1 VRVGR
6 RPPRSVQLTCCW
18 LDGDFSVIDVYRF
31 LLALCVVQ
39 GHLFLGGP
47 PGLAWQAVF
56 SFYVLSGFL
65 MTLVL
70 NEIYGFGPRSFGRF
84 FANRILRLYPAYY
97 AVVLV
102 TVLHIVFISPTN
114 LLNGA
119 LSLPQTATE
128 WLANVLIAGLVG
140 IDQSQVVAH
149 RLVPT
154 AWSLTI
160 ELFCYALLAAYFA
173 RSKPRLW
180 ALLGGGLAITAVHF
194 GLQFR
199 TAPPDYGFLDHYVVL
214 QAGLIPFA
222 VGGLAYFHRRSR
234 WFEPGGRRMG
244 ILALFLLLNGGLDYL
259 SEFHRNVS
267 GLYIAV
273 ALNLFL
279 VPMLFRHDEMHR
291 KQRWQVTLGGIAYP
305 IFISHWFVGT
315 LVFLQFNTL
324 APRGV
329 AHCLLSLAASILVS
343 LALYLGIDRNVEKL
357 RVRLKR
363 PPASEQRRWPGG
375 QPVLAALPKLEA

>member
-1 VRVGR
+1 M
-6 RPPRSVQLTCCW
+6 L
-18 LDGDFSVIDVYRF
+18 DVYRF

-39 GHLFLGGP
+39 GHLFQAGMP
-47 PGLAWQAVF
+47 AVAWQAVF

-70 NEIYGFGPRSFGRF
+70 NEVYGFGSASFARF

-102 TVLHIVFISPTN
+102 TFLHIVLVSRTN
-114 LLNGA
+114 QLNGA

-128 WLANVLIAGLVG
+128 WLANLFIVGLAG

-173 RSKPRLW
+173 RSIPRLW
-180 ALLGGGLAITAVHF
+180 VLLGAGVAITGAHF
-194 GLQFR
+194 TLQFW
-199 TAPPDYGFLDHYVVL
+199 TPQPGYGLLDHYVVL

-234 WFEPGGRRMG
+234 WFETSGRRMG
-244 ILALFLLLNGGLDYL
+244 ILGLLLLLNGGLDYL

-273 ALNLFL
+273 VLNLFFI
-279 VPMLFRHDEMHR
+279 PMLYRYDEMHD
-291 KQRWQVTLGGIAYP
+291 KQRWQITLGGISYP
-305 IFISHWFVGT
+305 IFISHWLVGT
-315 LVFLQFNTL
+315 FVFVQFSTL
-324 APRGV
+324 APRGI
-329 AHCLLSLAASILVS
+329 AHFLLSLVASILFS
-343 LALYLGIDRNVEKL
+343 LALYFGIDRNVDKL
-357 RVRLKR
+357 RARLKR
-363 PPASEQRRWPGG
+363 LPAGQQRQWPGTE
-375 QPVLAALPKLEA
+375 PLAGLPKLEA